1 MHPNSNHGTGALK
14 VYVSKSDGLH
24 THSGTQPRL
33 WNRFGIAD
41 TKPDSVKELIYEA
54 TAYAMW
60 KGRLI
65 ESVRHQVLLL
75 NRAQDRR

>member
-1 MHPNSNHGTGALK
+1 MSANLMGFKLILELSLVCG
-14 VYVSKSDGLH
+14 Y
-24 THSGTQPRL
+24 
-33 WNRFGIAD
+33 NRFGIAD

-60 KGRLI
+60 KGSLI
-65 ESVRHQVLLL
+65 ERVHHQVLLL